1 MAQYK
6 ALVTF
11 SGTVTMS
18 VGEVKDL
25 APGAVV
31 DDLIRCGYIAPAE
44 KEGQKNET
52 KRGKHRSG

>member
-25 APGAVV
+25 APVQW
-31 DDLIRCGYIAPAE
+31 LTI
-44 KEGQKNET
+44 
-52 KRGKHRSG
+52 